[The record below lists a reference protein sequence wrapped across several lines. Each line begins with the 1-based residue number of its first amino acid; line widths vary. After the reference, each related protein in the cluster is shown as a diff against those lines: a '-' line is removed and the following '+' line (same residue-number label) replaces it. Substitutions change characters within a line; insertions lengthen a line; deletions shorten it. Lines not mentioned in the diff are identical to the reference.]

1 MNKEF
6 FYVPSGATLG
16 EKLRSLRLLNNLT
29 PKKVIKLLYTRKFHY
44 SVQSVYKWEE
54 DILSPPL
61 QVVHAL
67 AKIYKSDFS
76 YIIEDEEIE
85 VMHLTKREKEILEL
99 IRTDDLFHNIIIL
112 IMRRI
117 EFGT

>member
-6 FYVPSGATLG
+6 YYVPTGATLG

-29 PKKVIKLLYTRKFHY
+29 PKNVIKLLYTRKFLY
-44 SVQSVYKWEE
+44 SVQSIYKWEE
-54 DILSPPL
+54 DLVTPPL
-61 QVVHAL
+61 PVIHAL
-67 AKIYKSDFS
+67 AKIYKSKFS
-76 YIIEDEEIE
+76 YIIDDEEIE
-85 VMHLTKREKEILEL
+85 IIHLTKKEKEILEL

-117 EFGT
+117 EFGS

>member
-1 MNKEF
+1 MNKDF

-29 PKKVIKLLYTRKFHY
+29 PKKVIKLLYVRKLNY
-44 SVQSVYKWEE
+44 SLQSIYKWEE
-54 DILSPPL
+54 GTLSPPL
-61 QVVHAL
+61 PVIHAL
-67 AKIYKSDFS
+67 ANIYKSNFS
-76 YIIEDEEIE
+76 YLIDDEEIE
-85 VMHLTKREKEILEL
+85 VIHLTNREKEILEL

-117 EFGT
+117 EFGS

>member
-6 FYVPSGATLG
+6 YFVPTGATLG

-29 PKKVIKLLYTRKFHY
+29 PKKVIKILWTRKFHY
-44 SVQSVYKWEE
+44 SIQSIYKWEE
-54 DILSPPL
+54 DQLSPPL
-61 QVVHAL
+61 PVIHAL
-67 AKIYKSDFS
+67 SKIYKSKFS
-76 YIIEDEEIE
+76 YIIDDEEIE
-85 VMHLTKREKEILEL
+85 IIHLTKREKEILEL

-117 EFGT
+117 EFGS